1 MEDRI
6 RFIEHKGKQVLLVD
20 ISHCNAVD
28 LERIAG
34 YVPKY
39 VTAEPRGSVLLL
51 ADFTGAEFSREAAMR
66 LKESTVFDRPH
77 LKRSAWVGSESIPH
91 VFYENIKT
99 FSQRSANVQ
108 NTREA
113 WTGWSRT
120 LTLTTARKYRS
131 QLRHFNSTG
140 PDIRCFMVSPVRRT
154 LDRPA
159 SVRNT
164 IWQDDRHRQSA
175 SGAGCVSTL
184 RIEVPW
190 FGDLVP

>member
-99 FSQRSANVQ
+99 FSQRDLPTFK
-108 NTREA
+108 TREEA
-113 WTGWSRT
+113 
-120 LTLTTARKYRS
+120 
-131 QLRHFNSTG
+131 
-140 PDIRCFMVSPVRRT
+140 
-154 LDRPA
+154 LDWL
-159 SVRNT
+159 VK
-164 IWQDDRHRQSA
+164 DD
-175 SGAGCVSTL
+175 
-184 RIEVPW
+184 
-190 FGDLVP
+190 